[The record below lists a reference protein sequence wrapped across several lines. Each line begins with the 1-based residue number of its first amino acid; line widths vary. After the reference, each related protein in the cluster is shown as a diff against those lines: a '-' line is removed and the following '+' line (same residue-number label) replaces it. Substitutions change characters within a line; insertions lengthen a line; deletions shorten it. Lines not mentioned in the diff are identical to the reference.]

1 MLIRLANAST
11 DYEEG
16 VDKIISLYFMS
27 DNGYEQAYEFFKN
40 EILNRNRLNEFSK
53 RDCKYDIYSAN
64 RYGAYRCVNLKFIYD
79 CDRKNFWNWHILV
92 YGDQDNSNKRI
103 YLDIPGYEWRGGRI
117 PVRTLKFDDLE
128 EQRQKYKERVN
139 QLYGITSISITGPRR
154 NGKSI
159 FFPGYQYEPL
169 KETKWAIPTVTNY
182 YDETEEQYNRFMNLN
197 NISNFV
203 CEFDTKLARLNMAPL
218 YIRSVQINE
227 KKGVVTIV
235 WKDGNVTMAKC
246 GPNDEFDV
254 EKGIAIAFMKHWF
267 ASTTQMNKWMR
278 EQTKDYYERTFEN
291 GFEDE
296 ERLPFKDAK

>member
-1 MLIRLANAST
+1 MFIRLANAFT
-11 DYEEG
+11 NYEEG
-16 VDKIISLYFMS
+16 VDKIISLHFMS
-27 DNGYEQAYEFFKN
+27 DNAYEQAYEFFKN
-40 EILNRNRLNEFSK
+40 EILNRDRLNEFSK
-53 RDCKYDIYSAN
+53 CDCKYDIYSAN
-64 RYGAYRCVNLKFIYD
+64 ILGEYRCINLRFSYD

-103 YLDIPGYEWRGGRI
+103 YLDIPGYEWRGDKI
-117 PVRTLKFDDLE
+117 PVRTLKLDDLE

-139 QLYGITSISITGPRR
+139 QLYGITSMSITGPRR

-169 KETKWAIPTVTNY
+169 KETKCAIATVTNY

-203 CEFDTKLARLNMAPL
+203 CEYEMPKINFGPML
-218 YIRSVQINE
+218 IRSVQINE
-227 KKGVVTIV
+227 KKRVVTIV
-235 WKDGNVTMAKC
+235 WFDGKVTMAKC
-246 GPNDEFDV
+246 GMFEQFDV

-267 ASTTQMNKWMR
+267 ASTTKMNKWMK
-278 EQTKDYYERTFEN
+278 EQTKDYYDRTFEN

-296 ERLPFKDAK
+296 ERTEAK